1 MKKYNKEII
10 NNYINGLEIKEY
22 SIDELEDD
30 KDFMIQVIELTN
42 DKNFYKLCSE
52 KVKKDY
58 GFVKYLINKFKND
71 ISFICDV
78 ADFYI
83 DNTEDE
89 ISRIELVIV
98 MLNLTNNK
106 DDEKHNEYET
116 IINTI
121 FTTKRVQIEMGMI
134 KLNDESAS
142 DEIGMGFLLMYDS
155 YNSSKIILDFYAK
168 KMIDEIFKEFDIEL
182 ENVLHQQFNNP
193 EEINKLGINNYMLN
207 FISYYDAM
215 LASYLSSNIYLM
227 KDFKNKIEQVQN
239 NWKTYININEA
250 KRYNLILNK
259 VHEYMEQAEIEGM
272 LSETDLLYYIGN
284 KLGIASKIA
293 KYDGVSSELVEDII
307 KLDNE
312 LVKDALKTSF
322 IDKVHYNNVK
332 RIISSLAFSDENVEL
347 IDSASESKEGK
358 VLKLELNDLK

>member
-10 NNYINGLEIKEY
+10 NNYINGLKIKEY

-30 KDFMIQVIELTN
+30 KDFMIQVIEATN

-52 KVKKDY
+52 NIKKDY
-58 GFVKYLINKFKND
+58 SFVKYLITKFKND
-71 ISFICDV
+71 ISYICDV

-106 DDEKHNEYET
+106 DDEKHNDYEV

-121 FTTKRVQIEMGMI
+121 FATKRVQIEMG
-134 KLNDESAS
+134 KTELNDEFAS

-168 KMIDEIFKEFDIEL
+168 KMINEIFKEFDMNL

-193 EEINKLGINNYMLN
+193 DEINKLGINKYMLN
-207 FISYYDAM
+207 FISNYDSM

-227 KDFKNKIEQVQN
+227 KDFKNKIEQIQN
-239 NWKTYININEA
+239 NWETYINNNEA

-259 VHEYMEQAEIEGM
+259 VHDYMEQVKFEGM

-293 KYDGVSSELVEDII
+293 KYDGISSELAEDII
-307 KLDNE
+307 TLDDE

-322 IDKVHYNNVK
+322 IDKVHYNNIK

-347 IDSASESKEGK
+347 IDSVSENKEGK
-358 VLKLELNDLK
+358 ILKLELTDLK